1 MRFDHFY
8 PLNFPQ
14 CTSFSTHL
22 TLHPSKKIKSTKTDL
37 CSLNILDMWPSIGA
51 WLTYRGST
59 LRESWLSL
67 SQTNSFSS
75 WGGNSCPAL
84 LFLLRFG
91 LAWACSDLLHD
102 VRTTVSSYVQL
113 PCCAQNIVFPC
124 NHLFCL
130 ALKLFP
136 PCFLRRFL
144 SFRRRWLRIYAPFK
158 AGCFTVFC
166 FCILGSCRPL
176 CQPPYT
182 ANRNLSNEGWEMY

>member
-1 MRFDHFY
+1 
-8 PLNFPQ
+8 
-14 CTSFSTHL
+14 
-22 TLHPSKKIKSTKTDL
+22 
-37 CSLNILDMWPSIGA
+37 MWPSIGA
-51 WLTYRGST
+51 WFTYRGST

-67 SQTNSFSS
+67 SQTNSSSS

-91 LAWACSDLLHD
+91 LTWACSGLLHD

-136 PCFLRRFL
+136 SCFFWEASWALEEDDSEYTL
-144 SFRRRWLRIYAPFK
+144 HLKLGVLQSFAFAYWAVVGLCVNHHILQIETYLMRVERCINLWL
-158 AGCFTVFC
+158 
-166 FCILGSCRPL
+166 
-176 CQPPYT
+176 
-182 ANRNLSNEGWEMY
+182 